1 MPSTHQG
8 WEARGATFKGFHCV
22 PSLPSG
28 GHGQGVVK
36 MTAEIISGKEVSKE
50 IYGEMEG
57 DIKAFIDKHGI
68 PPHLTVILVGEDP
81 ASQVYVRMKGKKATK
96 LGIGSDTV
104 RLDVETPEADLLALI
119 DKLNADGKVH
129 GILVQLPLP
138 KHINE
143 TNVLMRIDPAKD
155 VDGFHPI
162 NVGKMLVGEDNL
174 LLPCTPHG
182 VQELLMRSDTST
194 EGAHVVIVGR
204 SNIVGKPVAA
214 ILVQKKSGAN
224 ATVTIAHTR
233 TKDMPA
239 MCRTA
244 DILVVAAGVPE
255 FVRGDWIKPGAVV
268 IDVGVNRVDDDTR
281 EKGYRL
287 VGDVAFD
294 EAVEV
299 ASKITPVPGGVGP
312 MTICMLMKNTLQA
325 AKNQVGDP

>member
-1 MPSTHQG
+1 
-8 WEARGATFKGFHCV
+8 
-22 PSLPSG
+22 
-28 GHGQGVVK
+28 VVK
-36 MTAEIISGKEVSKE
+36 VTAELISGKEVSKE
-50 IYGEMEG
+50 IYGELEG
-57 DIKAFIDKHGI
+57 DINAFIEKYNI

-81 ASQVYVRMKGKKATK
+81 ASQVYVRMKGKKAVK
-96 LGIGSDTV
+96 LGIGSDTI
-104 RLDVETPEADLLALI
+104 RLPDDTPEQDLLDLI
-119 DKLNADGKVH
+119 DKLNADEKVH

-143 TNVLMRIDPAKD
+143 TKVLLRIDPAKD

-182 VQELLMRSDTST
+182 VQELLVRSGTPI
-194 EGAHVVIVGR
+194 EGAHVVVVGR

-214 ILVQKKSGAN
+214 ILVQKKPGAN

-233 TKDMPA
+233 TKNMA
-239 MCRTA
+239 ETCKTA

-255 FVRGDWIKPGAVV
+255 FVTGDMIKPGAVV
-268 IDVGVNRVDDDTR
+268 IDVGVNRVDDDTV

-287 VGDVAFD
+287 VGDVNFA
-294 EAVEV
+294 EASEI

-325 AKNQVGDP
+325 AKNQVGDA

>member
-1 MPSTHQG
+1 
-8 WEARGATFKGFHCV
+8 V
-22 PSLPSG
+22 
-28 GHGQGVVK
+28 VVK
-36 MTAEIISGKEVSKE
+36 MTAELISGKEVSKE
-50 IYGEMEG
+50 IYREMEG
-57 DIKAFIDKHGI
+57 DIKAFIDKNGFA
-68 PPHLTVILVGEDP
+68 PHLTVVLVGEDP
-81 ASQVYVRMKGKKATK
+81 ASQVYVRMKGKKAAK
-96 LGIGSDTV
+96 MGIGSDTIV
-104 RLDVETPEADLLALI
+104 LDVETTEEDLLALI
-119 DKLNADGKVH
+119 DKLNADDKVN

-143 TNVLMRIDPAKD
+143 TNVLLRIDPAKD

-182 VQELLMRSDTST
+182 VQELLMRSGTSI

-214 ILVQKKSGAN
+214 ILVQKKDGAN

-255 FVRGDWIKPGAVV
+255 FVRGDWIRPGAVV
-268 IDVGVNRVDDDTR
+268 IDVGVNRVDDATK

-287 VGDVAFD
+287 VGDVNFA

-299 ASKITPVPGGVGP
+299 AGKITPVPGGVGP

-325 AKNQVGDP
+325 AKNQVDGV

>member
-1 MPSTHQG
+1 
-8 WEARGATFKGFHCV
+8 V
-22 PSLPSG
+22 
-28 GHGQGVVK
+28 VVK
-36 MTAEIISGKEVSKE
+36 VTAELISGKDVSKE

-57 DIKAFIDKHGI
+57 DIAAFIDKHGF
-68 PPHLTVILVGEDP
+68 PPHLTVVLVGEDP
-81 ASQVYVRMKGKKATK
+81 ASQVYVRMKGKKADK
-96 LGIGSDTV
+96 LGIGSDTIV
-104 RLDVETPEADLLALI
+104 LDAGTSEEDLLALI
-119 DKLNADGKVH
+119 DRLNADGKVN

-143 TNVLMRIDPAKD
+143 TNVLLRIDPAKD

-182 VQELLMRSDTST
+182 VQQLLMRSGTPI
-194 EGAHVVIVGR
+194 EGAHVVVVGR

-214 ILVQKKSGAN
+214 ILVQKKPGAN

-233 TKDMPA
+233 TKDMAA

-244 DILVVAAGVPE
+244 DILIVAAGVPE
-255 FVRGDWIKPGAVV
+255 FVRGDWIRPGAVV
-268 IDVGVNRVDDDTR
+268 IDVGVNRVDDETE
-281 EKGYRL
+281 EKGYKL
-287 VGDVAFD
+287 VGDVNFA

-325 AKNQVGDP
+325 AKNQAGDP